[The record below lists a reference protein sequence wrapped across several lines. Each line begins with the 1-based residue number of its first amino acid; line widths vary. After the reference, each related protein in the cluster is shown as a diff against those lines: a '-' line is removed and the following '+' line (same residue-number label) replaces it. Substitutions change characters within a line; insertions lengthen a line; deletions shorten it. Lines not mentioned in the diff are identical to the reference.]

1 MSRRYRNYR
10 NKSYNGR
17 GIVSVAS
24 YLIRQFCFPNPF
36 SNIVK
41 DTNTATIVNWICGG
55 IFIPFAYILTG
66 TWYDGDVKFFGSLG
80 FLFNYAILTGLFLL
94 ITIFITNLY
103 LVAFLFILGYVILC
117 IVESKLFGEKHSF

>member
-24 YLIRQFCFPNPF
+24 YLIRQFCFPNSF

-55 IFIPFAYILTG
+55 IFIPLAYALTH
-66 TWYDGDVKFFGSLG
+66 TWYNGGAKAVGSFGFFI
-80 FLFNYAILTGLFLL
+80 NYAVLTGLFLL
-94 ITIFITNLY
+94 ITKFITNLY

-117 IVESKLFGEKHSF
+117 IVERKLFGEKYLF